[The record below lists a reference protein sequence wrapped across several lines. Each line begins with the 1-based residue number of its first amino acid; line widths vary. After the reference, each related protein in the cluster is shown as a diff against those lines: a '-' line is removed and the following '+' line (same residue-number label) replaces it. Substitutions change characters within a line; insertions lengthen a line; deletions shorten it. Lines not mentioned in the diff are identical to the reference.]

1 MILNVWS
8 YSHCLLNSDN
18 PLIQVMMCCWQ
29 VLLSTTVEL
38 LLLNYMYQRNQ
49 CLQKKEFSAR

>member
-1 MILNVWS
+1 MFCPTP
-8 YSHCLLNSDN
+8 CLLSSDN
-18 PLIQVMMCCWQ
+18 PLIQVIICCWQ

-49 CLQKKEFSAR
+49 CLQNKEFSPR

>member
-1 MILNVWS
+1 MMI
-8 YSHCLLNSDN
+8 
-18 PLIQVMMCCWQ
+18 CCWQ

-49 CLQKKEFSAR
+49 CLQRKEFSARLQESDHE